1 MFIIHWLPDIL
12 LYVFKPLLT
21 QDITTWKLEPELE

>member
-12 LYVFKPLLT
+12 LYVFKPLFN
-21 QDITTWKLEPELE
+21 QDIKTWKLEPELE